1 MNHSGHYTTA
11 RLGRWLPAD
20 PNRKRARDVY
30 VLHAN
35 VERYLALSKVRWAD
49 EEIMEVLKLGVVRG
63 VQAYSLG
70 VALLTEEIRA

>member
-1 MNHSGHYTTA
+1 MRH
-11 RLGRWLPAD
+11 D
-20 PNRKRARDVY
+20 RKRARDVY

-63 VQAYSLG
+63 VQAYNLG